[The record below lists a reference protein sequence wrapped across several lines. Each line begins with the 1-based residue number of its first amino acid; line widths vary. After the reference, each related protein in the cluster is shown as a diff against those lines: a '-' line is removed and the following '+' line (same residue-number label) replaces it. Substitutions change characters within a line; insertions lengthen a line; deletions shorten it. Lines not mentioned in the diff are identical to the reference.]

1 MSSFTYLNFYDE
13 NNSTGRKIM
22 KIYLIIRRIM
32 VGPINFCIVRKIPM
46 YKAGLCIYIFVNMF
60 IHAVYFHSLSF
71 ARKKIRCAFQCQTMS
86 NLDFVLT

>member
-32 VGPINFCIVRKIPM
+32 VGPINFCIMRKIPM
-46 YKAGLCIYIFVNMF
+46 YKAGLYIYIFVNMF

-71 ARKKIRCAFQCQTMS
+71 ARKKITVCISMS
-86 NLDFVLT
+86 NNKSLDFVLT